1 MFKQLKLPF
10 LGPKKPKASNSS
22 SDENDP
28 DEEARKSETGS
39 LWTRVK
45 AIDRWRS
52 TTVQI
57 FDFDKDIQ
65 QDLGTAKA
73 RHHIQNESGKCLFDP
88 DEFAHRGV
96 DYSLS
101 KHQLPESET
110 NSCIELATNIRR
122 TFEVD

>member
-10 LGPKKPKASNSS
+10 FGSKKPHKDNSS
-22 SDENDP
+22 SDEYDP

-39 LWTRVK
+39 MWTRVK
-45 AIDRWRS
+45 AIDSWKPN
-52 TTVQI
+52 TVQI

-73 RHHIQNESGKCLFDP
+73 RQHLQNNSGKCFFDP
-88 DEFAHRGV
+88 DEFGHKGV

-101 KHQLPESET
+101 KHAASE
-110 NSCIELATNIRR
+110 
-122 TFEVD
+122 